1 MIDLAISEKVA
12 RGERL
17 SFEDGVALYESDDV
31 FGVGR
36 LAHQIRLRMNGDAAY
51 YNVNRHINYTNV
63 CVIDCQLCQGAY
75 ARKPGEEGGYT
86 MTLETVFDFASQKY
100 NDSVTEFHIVGGL
113 NPELPFEYY
122 LDLLKGLRERFPS
135 VHLKAFTMVELD
147 FFSKITRK
155 SLEWV
160 IEQLVDAGMGSC
172 PGGGAEI
179 FSERARPLIAGHK
192 ISGDR
197 WLECA
202 RTLHKMGINSNATM
216 LYGHVET
223 IPERVDH
230 FVRLREL
237 QDETGGFNCFIPLAF
252 HPENTSYDHFP
263 PTTGTDDLKTIALAR
278 LMLDNFPHIKAYWVT
293 ITPELAQIAL
303 RFGADDLD
311 GTIIE
316 ERIIHGAGSNT
327 SPGLTRERLEQLIRG
342 CRLHTRR
349 TRHPL
354 QPRHRKRHLF
364 IREGQPGFQRRGAEN
379 AEIFCPICVL
389 SDLCVSAFRFS
400 FQERKVNS
408 ASMKAMPSG
417 TTLSDTKSDP
427 NSFRISSKTS

>member
-1 MIDLAISEKVA
+1 MIDSAIVGKVE

-17 SFEDGVALYESDDV
+17 SFEDGVSLYESDDV

-36 LAHQIRLRMNGDAAY
+36 LAHQVRQRLNGNAAY

-75 ARKPGEEGGYT
+75 ARKPGEDGGYT
-86 MTLETVFDFASQKY
+86 MTLENVFAFAAQKY

-113 NPELPFEYY
+113 NPELSFDYY

-147 FFSKITRK
+147 FFAKITRK
-155 SLEWV
+155 PLEWV
-160 IEQLVDAGMGSC
+160 IEQLVVAGLGSC

-179 FSERARPLIAGHK
+179 FAERARPLIAGHK

-202 RTLHKMGINSNATM
+202 RTAHKMGVNSNATM

-230 FVRLREL
+230 FIRLREL
-237 QDETGGFNCFIPLAF
+237 QDETQGFNCFIPLAF
-252 HPENTSYDHFP
+252 HPENTAYAELG
-263 PTTGTDDLKTIALAR
+263 PTTGTDDLKTIAVAR

-316 ERIIHGAGSNT
+316 ERMEH
-327 SPGLTRERLEQLIRG
+327 PR
-342 CRLHTRR
+342 CR
-349 TRHPL
+349 
-354 QPRHRKRHLF
+354 K
-364 IREGQPGFQRRGAEN
+364 
-379 AEIFCPICVL
+379 
-389 SDLCVSAFRFS
+389 
-400 FQERKVNS
+400 
-408 ASMKAMPSG
+408 
-417 TTLSDTKSDP
+417 
-427 NSFRISSKTS
+427 